1 MTIIEKWNLIVSNVQ
16 KKLSAKENEIQQLW
30 ENIFTDA
37 NFFGYSRFSGEI
49 DSQRNIHIGSYERT
63 IPDIIIKDSVSNKD
77 LFVVELKQHNLSF
90 DAKYK
95 EQLFSY
101 MRLLRLNVGVLIC
114 NKIYLFVLDYDD
126 NETSMEI
133 AFTNNNLNGS
143 KFIELFSKGNYDEN
157 AVKHFI
163 EKNQELKAHIQEIC
177 TDLQTLSIIDVIK
190 EYYASKYSNEEIEIA
205 LKNLHISVSFNVQ
218 TPKQPTIENQ
228 PNCKSPQSTCNRT
241 YIPTSNFAD
250 YYEEPQ
256 DIDYIIIKT
265 SQERVDFCNGSVYEA
280 TRFAWNVK
288 VEHVRQ
294 YKYVFGVIKGIV
306 RGVYCVD
313 EWRLVTQGDSVG
325 RYEFFG
331 YDAPNEIA
339 NRFIGKRIPPQYSKK
354 GLASPV
360 LFKKR

>member
-1 MTIIEKWNLIVSNVQ
+1 MNAVEKWNLIVAEVQ
-16 KKLSAKENEIQQLW
+16 KKLSARETEVQQLW
-30 ENIFTDA
+30 ENIFADA
-37 NFFGYSRFSGEI
+37 NFFGYSRFGGEI

-63 IPDIIIKDSVSNKD
+63 IPDIIIRDIANNKD
-77 LFVVELKQHNLSF
+77 LFVVELKQHNLPF
-90 DAKYK
+90 DNKYK

-101 MRLLRLNVGVLIC
+101 MRLLRLSAGVLIC
-114 NKIYLFVLDYDD
+114 NKIYLYILGYDD

-133 AFTNNNLNGS
+133 AFTNNNPNGS
-143 KFIELFSKGNYDEN
+143 KFIELFSKNGYNEN
-157 AVKHFI
+157 EVKQFI
-163 EKNQELKAHIQEIC
+163 EKNKELKSHIQEIR

-190 EYYASKYSNEEIEIA
+190 EHYAPKYSNEEIEIA
-205 LKNLHISVSFNVQ
+205 LKNLQISISFNSY
-218 TPKQPTIENQ
+218 NQ
-228 PNCKSPQSTCNRT
+228 
-241 YIPTSNFAD
+241 IPTLIPTAIKRTDSKSTPSTSLSLSGFAD
-250 YYEEPQ
+250 YYDEPQ

-280 TRFAWNVK
+280 TRYAWKVK

-313 EWRLVTQGDSVG
+313 EWRLVTEGKSVG

-331 YDAPNEIA
+331 YDAPTEIA
-339 NRFIGKRIPPQYSKK
+339 NRFIGKRIPPQYSKP

-360 LFKKR
+360 LFKKK